1 MNLDEN
7 EMQEDII
14 EARRVMLKESGAI
27 ELAANRLNGNSFTKA
42 LNFLMETAHKVVV
55 TGIGKSGHVG
65 KKIAATLSS
74 TGTPA
79 AFLHPSEAVHGDLGI
94 HQFGDT
100 VIFLSNSGS
109 TPELIFLEPVFRNR
123 NAKIIG
129 LIGNS
134 EGPLANKVDVCLD
147 ASTKEEADSL
157 GIVPTAS
164 FAVASAIGDA
174 IASALMLRKGFS
186 SSEYAQTHPAGQL
199 GRNLILCVEDVLHP
213 PSSVAILTKDTC
225 MKKTIIEMSRFPLG
239 GACVVEGERLLGVIT
254 DGDLRRALHE
264 RPELLRL
271 NASEIM
277 TRNPIFVSPKTSLGK
292 ALEMMEKRSP
302 SPVSILPVLEPKS
315 HKFLGLIRLHDIY
328 DG

>member
-1 MNLDEN
+1 MNLDDN
-7 EMQEDII
+7 RNQVDVL
-14 EARRVMLKESGAI
+14 EARRVMLKESQAL
-27 ELAANRLNGNSFTKA
+27 ELAASRLDEKSFSLA
-42 LNFLMETAHKVVV
+42 LDLLMQTAHKVVV

-94 HQFGDT
+94 HQNGDT

-109 TPELIFLEPVFRNR
+109 TPELIFLEPVLRSR

-129 LIGNS
+129 LIGNK
-134 EGPLANKVDVCLD
+134 EGILANKMDVFLD

-164 FAVASAIGDA
+164 FAVASSIGDA

-186 SSEYAQTHPAGQL
+186 ANEYAQTHPAGQL
-199 GRNLILCVEDVLHP
+199 GRNLILRVGDVLHP
-213 PSSVAILTKDTC
+213 RSNVATLNQDTS
-225 MKKTIIEMSRFPLG
+225 MKKAIIEMSKYPRG
-239 GACVVEGERLLGVIT
+239 AACVVEGEKLLGIIT
-254 DGDLRRALHE
+254 DGDLRRALHDQS
-264 RPELLRL
+264 ELLKL
-271 NASEIM
+271 NVSEIM
-277 TRNPIFVSPKTSLGK
+277 NRDPMVVSPQASLGQ
-292 ALEMMEKRSP
+292 ALELMEKRSP

-315 HKFLGLIRLHDIY
+315 QKFLGLISLHDIY
-328 DG
+328 NG